1 MAENTAVMEKKE
13 ETAVQHINK
22 VTDFSLGIFGT
33 SDNFTMAYQMAKALS
48 QSTLVPREYQ
58 KNEANCMI
66 AIDLAIR
73 MKTSPFLVMQ
83 NLDVIQGRPG
93 WNSKALIG
101 MINTSHKYDSS
112 LHFEEKADENGKPFS
127 CMCYAFEN
135 GERIN
140 GPVVDMD
147 MAVSEGWVGKNG
159 SKWKTMPQVMLAYR
173 AASFFSR
180 RYCPEISMGLY
191 TSDEIVDGDFTD
203 RNYSAENMQAEVTRE
218 ISDNANSVE
227 FKEENIVDTAAAEV
241 TEEQADSTLPP
252 FLQE

>member
-1 MAENTAVMEKKE
+1 MAETTAVVEKKE

-58 KNEANCMI
+58 KSEANCMI

-83 NLDVIQGRPG
+83 NLDVIQGKPG
-93 WNSKALIG
+93 WNAKALIG
-101 MINTSHKYDSS
+101 MINTSHKYDGS
-112 LHFEEKADENGKPFS
+112 LHFEEKADKNGKPFS

-135 GERIN
+135 GERID

-147 MAVSEGWVGKNG
+147 MAVAEGWVGKNG

-191 TSDEIVDGDFTD
+191 TSDEIIDGDFTD
-203 RNYSAENMQAEVTRE
+203 KSYSVENMQEEVTRE

-227 FKEENIVDTAAAEV
+227 FKEDVDTTAAEA

-252 FLQE
+252 FMQAE

>member
-1 MAENTAVMEKKE
+1 MAENTAVAEKKE

-58 KNEANCMI
+58 KSEANCMI
-66 AIDLAIR
+66 AIDLATR

-83 NLDVIQGRPG
+83 NLDVIQGKPG
-93 WNSKALIG
+93 WNAKALIG
-101 MINTSHKYDSS
+101 MINTSRKYDSS
-112 LHFEEKADENGKPFS
+112 LHFEEKTDKNGKPFS

-135 GERIN
+135 GERID

-147 MAVSEGWVGKNG
+147 MAVAEGWVGKNG

-173 AASFFSR
+173 AASFFQEDIAR
-180 RYCPEISMGLY
+180 KFQWAYIPLMRLLTEILQ
-191 TSDEIVDGDFTD
+191 TEIILLKICSH
-203 RNYSAENMQAEVTRE
+203 R
-218 ISDNANSVE
+218 
-227 FKEENIVDTAAAEV
+227 
-241 TEEQADSTLPP
+241 
-252 FLQE
+252 LQRKSQIMLIQ